1 VRDLATRKRRAAT
14 FQRKVVMLK
23 SSGFSRARLR
33 RMSDVMRGFVDRG
46 EVPGI
51 VTLLCRH
58 DETHVDAYGV
68 LDFGT
73 HTPVQR
79 DSLFRIASMTKPV
92 TAVAALSLIEEARL
106 RLDDPVATWLPEL
119 AEQRVLRRI
128 DGEIDDTVPLSRAIT
143 VRDLLTFRLGSG
155 MLLGPVE
162 PVPIQRALERAGIDM
177 GPESPRLEPDLWIE
191 RFGALPLMHQPGEQW
206 MYHTGSNVLSVLIA
220 RVAGMSFESFL
231 RERIF
236 EPLGMKDTW
245 FDVPES
251 ERARLMTPYQLD
263 AEGGLVRFATTSE
276 RTYAA
281 GATGLVSTA
290 DDFLQFGRMLLRYGR
305 LGSER
310 ILARPTVEVMTTD
323 QLTFAQKAAS
333 PFFPD
338 YWATHGWGFGVSI
351 VTGRGDIASVPGR
364 YGWDGAFG
372 TSWYSD
378 PSEDLVAI
386 LMTQRYANPLA
397 SKLNA
402 DFHTLAYQAIDD

>member
-1 VRDLATRKRRAAT
+1 
-14 FQRKVVMLK
+14 
-23 SSGFSRARLR
+23 
-33 RMSDVMRGFVDRG
+33 MRGFVERG
-46 EVPGI
+46 EAPGI
-51 VTLLCRH
+51 LTVLCRN
-58 DETHVDAYGV
+58 DETHVDMHGV

-73 HTPVQR
+73 RAAVQR

-92 TAVAALSLIEEARL
+92 TAVAALILIEEARL
-106 RLDDPVATWLPEL
+106 RLDDPVSAWLPEL
-119 AEQRVLRRI
+119 AQPRVLRRI
-128 DGEIDDTVPLSRAIT
+128 EGEIDDTVPVQRAIT

-155 MLLGPVE
+155 MLLGPTE
-162 PVPIQRALERAGIDM
+162 PVPIQRALAAAGIDM
-177 GPESPRLEPDLWIE
+177 GPESPRLEPNQWIE
-191 RFGALPLMHQPGEQW
+191 RFAALPLMHQPGEQW

-236 EPLGMKDTW
+236 EPLGMRQTW
-245 FDVPES
+245 FDVPQS
-251 ERARLMTPYQLD
+251 ERGRLMTPYQVD
-263 AEGGLVRFATTSE
+263 MESGGLTRFETTTE
-276 RTYAA
+276 RTYPA

-290 DDFLQFGRMLLRYGR
+290 DDFLQFGKMLLRYGR

-338 YWATHGWGFGVSI
+338 YWATHGWGFGVSV
-351 VTGRGDIASVPGR
+351 VTGRGDISSVPGR

-372 TSWYSD
+372 TTWYSD

-397 SKLNA
+397 AKLNA
-402 DFHTLAYQAIDD
+402 DFLTLAYQAIDD